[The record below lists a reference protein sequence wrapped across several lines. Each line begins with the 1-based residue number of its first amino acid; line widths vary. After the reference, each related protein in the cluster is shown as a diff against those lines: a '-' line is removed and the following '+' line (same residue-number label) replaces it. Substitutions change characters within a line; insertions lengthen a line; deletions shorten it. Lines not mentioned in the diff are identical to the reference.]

1 MPTSN
6 LSINVFKK
14 DQYTDQMVSRDKI
27 SGYVEQQ
34 YDSLKDGDTLI
45 LSVQRDCVF
54 VSLKVEGHEHEVPVA
69 RLTNYGY
76 GSSKSCTKD
85 LMFAV
90 MNVSADMPGYV
101 YEALIGDIKAMR
113 QTASWRKKDIKKR
126 LRTLDKKYKKLRRA
140 LESELNDIEDLL
152 ELNDEDFEETS
163 MAITIAIEKTAE

>member
-27 SGYVEQQ
+27 SGYIEQQ
-34 YDSLKDGDTLI
+34 YDSLKDGDTLV